1 MEHSPK
7 WSGGFNIK
15 IPVNKK
21 WSINSSSNYTGVMQ
35 LPTVFE
41 MRDNGE
47 ISSVARP
54 TKSKPFSIHNINI
67 DGILNNQNEIYF
79 GILNVFNFRQKE
91 SPLVGY
97 NDPSHQKGFSPYFDT
112 SYAYAPNKGRELFI
126 GYRLNI
132 GKKN

>member
-1 MEHSPK
+1 MC
-7 WSGGFNIK
+7 IRDR
-15 IPVNKK
+15 
-21 WSINSSSNYTGVMQ
+21 

-41 MRDNGE
+41 MMDNGE

-67 DGILNNQNEIYF
+67 NGILNNKNEIYF
-79 GILNVFNFRQKE
+79 GMLNVFNFRQRE

-97 NDPSHQKGFSPYFDT
+97 NDPNYQKGFSPYFDT
-112 SYAYAPNKGRELFI
+112 SYAYAPNHGMEVFV

-132 GKKN
+132 EKKN